1 MSRSTNNGSPDARA
15 AAVAAPQFGVISRQQ
30 ALRAGVSREMITHR
44 LEKGRWEIML
54 PSVYRI
60 VGACDSA
67 EQRLMAACLWG
78 GAGAVA
84 IRRSAAAIWGLP
96 GGCWTPPQI
105 ACRKQRTAATAGLI
119 ARRIGTLDRSDVTVV
134 GPFPTTTLP
143 RTLIDLCACLSESEL
158 DIALEHAVREGHLS
172 LRGMEARIAAL
183 SRHRL
188 PGLATIMDLVRARD
202 LSTAAT
208 DSPLETMVRAWL
220 RRFRFPEPIFQYE
233 VVLPDYGPAR
243 LDFAYPE
250 LAVGVEADS
259 YRWHSGRAAFERDR
273 ARISEFA
280 SLGWI
285 IIQTTAREIRR
296 HPDRV
301 ANRLRRARARR
312 M

>member
-1 MSRSTNNGSPDARA
+1 MSRQTDEGSGDTRA
-15 AAVAAPQFGVISRQQ
+15 AAMAARQFGVISRQQ
-30 ALRAGVSREMITHR
+30 ALGAGVSPDMITHR
-44 LEKGRWEIML
+44 LETGRWEVML
-54 PSVYRI
+54 PSVYGV
-60 VGACDSA
+60 VGANDSS

-78 GAGAVA
+78 GSGAVA

-96 GGCWTPPQI
+96 GGCWTPPEI
-105 ACRKQRTAATAGLI
+105 ASKKQRTAATASLI
-119 ARRIGTLDRSDVTVV
+119 IRRIATLDSSDITAV

-143 RTLIDLCACLSESEL
+143 RTLIDLSACLSESDL
-158 DIALEHAVREGHLS
+158 DIALEHAIREQHLS

-188 PGLATIMDLVRARD
+188 PGMTTMMDLIRARD
-202 LSTAAT
+202 SSGAT

-250 LAVGVEADS
+250 LSVGVEADS

-285 IIQTTAREIRR
+285 IIQTTAREIGLY
-296 HPDRV
+296 PIRV

-312 M
+312 L